1 MVLIV
6 SQLDL
11 QAVSKFNYCHVYFDS
26 PRYCIR
32 SCNGFIYQPCHN
44 SYAVSL
50 VFTQLGHYMVFL
62 PLPEGGVAAVLRAV

>member
-11 QAVSKFNYCHVYFDS
+11 QALSKFNYCHICFDS

-32 SCNGFIYQPCHN
+32 SCKLN
-44 SYAVSL
+44 SNLPV
-50 VFTQLGHYMVFL
+50 VNRFHVTPKRGKMFL
-62 PLPEGGVAAVLRAV
+62 IAYGLDMCA